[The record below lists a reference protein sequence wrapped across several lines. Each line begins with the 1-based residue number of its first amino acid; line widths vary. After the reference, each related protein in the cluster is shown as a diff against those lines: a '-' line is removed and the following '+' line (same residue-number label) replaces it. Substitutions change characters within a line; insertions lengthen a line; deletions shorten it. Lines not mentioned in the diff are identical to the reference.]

1 MEKVYV
7 ETTIPSYL
15 TAKPTDNLIAGARQL
30 ITQRWWETE
39 RTRYQ
44 LFVSDVVF
52 LECSMGDPDAA
63 ARRLDVIMEFPV
75 LDIDDKTVELAET
88 LFSVLAIP
96 EKARDDAL
104 HIAVACRCE
113 MDYLLSWNFKHIVNA
128 ATLRKLSSFISETDY
143 RLPQICTP
151 EELIS

>member
-30 ITQRWWETE
+30 ITQRWWDTE
-39 RTRYQ
+39 RSRYQ
-44 LFVSDVVF
+44 LFVS
-52 LECSMGDPDAA
+52 GT
-63 ARRLDVIMEFPV
+63 
-75 LDIDDKTVELAET
+75 K
-88 LFSVLAIP
+88 
-96 EKARDDAL
+96 
-104 HIAVACRCE
+104 
-113 MDYLLSWNFKHIVNA
+113 
-128 ATLRKLSSFISETDY
+128 Y

>member
-39 RTRYQ
+39 RPHYQ
-44 LFVSDVVF
+44 LFISDVVI
-52 LECSMGDPDAA
+52 LECSMGDADAA
-63 ARRLDVIMEFPV
+63 ARRFDAIMDFAV
-75 LDIDDKTVELAET
+75 LDIDEATIDLAES
-88 LFSVLAIP
+88 LFSALGIP

-128 ATLRKLSSFISETDY
+128 ATLRKLGHFISGTKY
-143 RLPQICTP
+143 HLPQICTP
-151 EELIS
+151 EELIL